1 MNSTLL
7 GLPREI
13 KELIYFDALSHT
25 ANKILVGNL
34 QSITYPDHTDLWWR
48 QALPLSPEVKYIS
61 SSAVSALAQDVQY
74 LTKFVNSLENGEM
87 LKENLDELQQT
98 VNLLQSENQE
108 EFYDM
113 SVRNKKYNR
122 VDALNG
128 PVLLE
133 KYASLGHLLHA
144 TH

>member
-1 MNSTLL
+1 
-7 GLPREI
+7 
-13 KELIYFDALSHT
+13 
-25 ANKILVGNL
+25 
-34 QSITYPDHTDLWWR
+34 
-48 QALPLSPEVKYIS
+48 
-61 SSAVSALAQDVQY
+61 
-74 LTKFVNSLENGEM
+74 M

-98 VNLLQSENQE
+98 VNLLQSENSE

-133 KYASLGHLLHA
+133 KYARLEHFASSRMLTIDRLSTSASQTSSRSAPLSNLSSRFGMMK
-144 TH
+144 

>member
-1 MNSTLL
+1 
-7 GLPREI
+7 
-13 KELIYFDALSHT
+13 
-25 ANKILVGNL
+25 
-34 QSITYPDHTDLWWR
+34 
-48 QALPLSPEVKYIS
+48 
-61 SSAVSALAQDVQY
+61 
-74 LTKFVNSLENGEM
+74 M

-98 VNLLQSENQE
+98 VNLLQSENSE

-133 KYASLGHLLHA
+133 KYAHLEHFALPKMLTIGRLNTSA
-144 TH
+144 SQASSRSAPLSNLSSRFGMMK

>member
-1 MNSTLL
+1 M
-7 GLPREI
+7 
-13 KELIYFDALSHT
+13 
-25 ANKILVGNL
+25 
-34 QSITYPDHTDLWWR
+34 
-48 QALPLSPEVKYIS
+48 
-61 SSAVSALAQDVQY
+61 SALAQDVQY

>member
-1 MNSTLL
+1 
-7 GLPREI
+7 
-13 KELIYFDALSHT
+13 
-25 ANKILVGNL
+25 
-34 QSITYPDHTDLWWR
+34 
-48 QALPLSPEVKYIS
+48 
-61 SSAVSALAQDVQY
+61 
-74 LTKFVNSLENGEM
+74 M

-98 VNLLQSENQE
+98 VNLLQSENSE

-133 KYASLGHLLHA
+133 KYAHLEHFALPKMLTINNRLNTSA
-144 TH
+144 SQASSRSAPLSNLSSRFGMMK